1 MKDSV
6 NQDLQFCKDHK
17 QKKLAVLI
25 DPDKIDSG
33 AVSLLVD
40 NAVNAQVDY
49 LFIGGSLLVDDSFS
63 SCVEYI
69 KSSCDIP
76 LIIFPGSIFQMSP
89 KADAIFFL
97 SLISGRNADLL
108 IGQHVLAA
116 PLLRSM
122 KIEVMPT
129 GYMLVDGGAPTTV
142 SYISN
147 SQPIPRDKPPI
158 AVCTAMAGEMLGHR
172 VIYMDS
178 GSGAKYSISQEMVK
192 AVSDNISVPLV
203 IGGGIRSPEEAAKIS
218 RAGAELI
225 VVGNAFE
232 RDPNLVFEM
241 SEAVHACSQLLPNK
255 A

>member
-6 NQDLQFCKDHK
+6 NQDLQYCKDFA

-25 DPDKIDSG
+25 DPDKMNRANVDR
-33 AVSLLVD
+33 LVD
-40 NAVNAQVDY
+40 NSVNASVDY
-49 LFIGGSLLVDDSFS
+49 LFIGGSLLVDDSFQ
-63 SCVEYI
+63 SCVKQI
-69 KSSCDIP
+69 KESCTIP

-89 KADAIFFL
+89 DADAIFFL
-97 SLISGRNADLL
+97 SLISGRNPELL
-108 IGQHVLAA
+108 IGQQVLAA
-116 PLLRSM
+116 PILKSM
-122 KIEVMPT
+122 NIEVMPT

-178 GSGAKYSISQEMVK
+178 GSGAQYPISEKMVS
-192 AVSDNISVPLV
+192 AVSNNIAVPLV
-203 IGGGIRSPEEAAKIS
+203 IGGGIRSPEEAVKIS

-232 RDPNLVFEM
+232 KDPNLVFDM
-241 SEAVHACSQLLPNK
+241 SQAVHECSGVLPNE